1 MTFITLISKDKQI
14 KGQSLIPTRPRY
26 HKSGSIFISLSFIL
40 LSAQKPI
47 RVYID
52 IIVDILGY
60 ISMGISSP
68 TLFPYVIPLPRVAID
83 DSLLRSNEFS
93 RCSLLYFFS
102 LYDTFC
108 WSSTK
113 NKHRRGGDISLSK
126 FHYILSNPNE
136 MKVMKYITV

>member
-52 IIVDILGY
+52 IIVDILAWASRPLRY
-60 ISMGISSP
+60 SP
-68 TLFPYVIPLPRVAID
+68 TLFLFPV
-83 DSLLRSNEFS
+83 SLLMIASFAPMS
-93 RCSLLYFFS
+93 FLVARCFISFHCMIPFAGRPPRINTAAAVIFLSPNSIIFFPIQM
-102 LYDTFC
+102 
-108 WSSTK
+108 
-113 NKHRRGGDISLSK
+113 R
-126 FHYILSNPNE
+126 
-136 MKVMKYITV
+136 